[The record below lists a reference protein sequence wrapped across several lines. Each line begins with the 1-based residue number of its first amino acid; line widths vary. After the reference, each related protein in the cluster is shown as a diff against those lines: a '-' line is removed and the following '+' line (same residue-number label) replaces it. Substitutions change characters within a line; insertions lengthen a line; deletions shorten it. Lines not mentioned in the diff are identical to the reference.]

1 MKDFTVDGYAF
12 FHFEVDT
19 GALLFLGCVFNRSPK
34 AELSVSWYLWYR
46 VFLGSKM
53 FLQSFFQILR
63 KFYKVW
69 VRLRWLETGIFFH
82 LCRDLDNFLRYTWLL
97 LNFCLM
103 ALNFAEDFF
112 FGFWFWIQRPLN
124 NFDFGN
130 RTFIVNFNFLFF
142 ILLSYICDW
151 FPYGFNLVL

>member
-46 VFLGSKM
+46 VFWDQKCYCRV
-53 FLQSFFQILR
+53 FFR
-63 KFYKVW
+63 FWENFEVW

-82 LCRDLDNFLRYTWLL
+82 LCRDLTNFLRYTWLL

-103 ALNFAEDFF
+103 ALNFAKDFF
-112 FGFWFWIQRPLN
+112 GVLILDTETFKQFWFWKQNFHSEFQFPLLHT
-124 NFDFGN
+124 
-130 RTFIVNFNFLFF
+130 TFLYLWLISLWLQFAAL
-142 ILLSYICDW
+142 
-151 FPYGFNLVL
+151 G